1 MDNQNQNPYGNNNYY
16 GNNSNFNGYNQN
28 NNNMN
33 YNGYNQNFNNMN
45 NNGYNQNFNNMNN
58 NGYNQNYYNPGYS
71 QPMAQQQFRTITI
84 PDVVAKAF
92 LFMFAALLI
101 TAFAAFTTDISTVI
115 SIVNSGLF
123 YVIIIA
129 EIAVVLISNHAIRK
143 NNAILAGVMY
153 VIYSYLTGMLMSVIF
168 LAYTMTSIATVFLV
182 TALIFA
188 VMAVYGMITKKD
200 LSSLGSLCFMG
211 LMGIIIA
218 GLVNM
223 FLQNSVLDTVIC
235 CIGVLIFVGL
245 TAYDVQKIK
254 ARAEVAT
261 NETTTTLALFGG
273 FELYLDFVNLF
284 LKLLSLFGRSR
295 D

>member
-1 MDNQNQNPYGNNNYY
+1 MDNQNQNPYSNDNYY
-16 GNNSNFNGYNQN
+16 GNNPMNNNQGYMNNVNYSQNYN
-28 NNNMN
+28 NNN
-33 YNGYNQNFNNMN
+33 YNNSYNNNFNN
-45 NNGYNQNFNNMNN
+45 GYA
-58 NGYNQNYYNPGYS
+58 
-71 QPMAQQQFRTITI
+71 QPMTYQQSNSITI
-84 PDVVAKAF
+84 PDVVSKSF

-101 TAFAAFTTDISTVI
+101 TAFAAFTTDISTVYKI
-115 SIVNSGLF
+115 ITSGLF

-129 EIAVVLISNHAIRK
+129 EFAVVLISNHAIRK

-153 VIYSYLTGMLMSVIF
+153 VIYSYLTGMLMSIIF
-168 LAYTMTSIATVFLV
+168 LAYTMTSIASVFFI
-182 TALIFA
+182 TAAVFA
-188 VMAVYGMITKKD
+188 IMAVYGMITKTD
-200 LSSLGSLCFMG
+200 LSSVGNLCFMG
-211 LMGIIIA
+211 LIGIIIA

-223 FLQNSVLDTVIC
+223 FLQSTIFDTIIC

-254 ARAEVAT
+254 ARASIAT